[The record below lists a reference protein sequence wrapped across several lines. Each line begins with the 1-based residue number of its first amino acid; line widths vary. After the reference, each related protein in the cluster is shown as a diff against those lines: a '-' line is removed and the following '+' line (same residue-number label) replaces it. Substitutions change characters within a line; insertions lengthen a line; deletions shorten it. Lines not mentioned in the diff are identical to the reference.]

1 MSDNEFEKVTG
12 KDNQDGESD
21 PELEEFAQKEIEKEM
36 TRLQK
41 GDKKEFDS
49 DEEDIDVSYSSAGEQ
64 GEDEFDEESEDAGK
78 ENNTG

>member
-1 MSDNEFEKVTG
+1 
-12 KDNQDGESD
+12 
-21 PELEEFAQKEIEKEM
+21 M

-64 GEDEFDEESEDAGK
+64 GEEEFDEESDDVSK
-78 ENNTG
+78 ENKTGQFSDSQAEEDFFSDDEELENVKLGN